1 MHIDTAIKNHIHQTC
16 LVRNQ
21 QQLFSIKYSS
31 MFNARDNSMFL
42 YWVIGILLFVLV
54 FFKCF
59 LNMPSLSQSV
69 GEKKRGL
76 TRIRRINHCSDE
88 FMQINFKE
96 HVPPMIVNYYAIC
109 RDMSNHKSNPFC
121 RRKKNNPS
129 IRWFD
134 KKSGIH
140 RVRNPSRRS
149 CWLCLILI
157 GWFICFLSRRHAN
170 VTAESEKS
178 EINRIHS
185 SSESES
191 DAIAIFD
198 SEH

>member
-1 MHIDTAIKNHIHQTC
+1 MSCAQSTTIIQHKIFFDVQCSWQFH
-16 LVRNQ
+16 VP
-21 QQLFSIKYSS
+21 
-31 MFNARDNSMFL
+31 
-42 YWVIGILLFVLV
+42 LLSNRYFAFCSGFFQM
-54 FFKCF
+54 FFKYAVT
-59 LNMPSLSQSV
+59 QSV
-69 GEKKRGL
+69 CWGKKKRGL

-157 GWFICFLSRRHAN
+157 GWFLCFLSRRHAN

-185 SSESES
+185 SSESQS